1 MSKAAPALLL
11 LSLAVNAGAA
21 SAGDAMRH
29 GVPAQSVPAWKL
41 KASPHFEIYHEAG
54 WAPNSIAIEME
65 KLYSSMRLNL
75 SMFAPWMVKEKT
87 KVYIHSSRETYLK
100 GEFEPPSWS
109 KGLAFTSRK
118 TIVVYDS
125 GDLEKLRAVIAH
137 ELTHLYFETY
147 FAEKL
152 KYPPKWL
159 NEGLAVM
166 MEDSSHSAEG
176 GPWTTALKYMPR
188 ERFFGMRSYF
198 ASELSALNTDQK
210 IGDWYLQAFGIVKH
224 LYSPAQRL
232 QFRNFCEKIRD
243 GAGLETALWEVYR
256 VRDADHFEKKWAA
269 WLDLYRSQDAPG
281 FGRQQPSASFNFQPV
296 KLSSFGFTNF
306 GGGK

>member
-1 MSKAAPALLL
+1 MSRAAAALLL
-11 LSLAVNAGAA
+11 LLL
-21 SAGDAMRH
+21 
-29 GVPAQSVPAWKL
+29 SVPPVRTAPVPWKL
-41 KASPHFEIYHEAG
+41 KSSPHFDIYHEAG

-75 SMFAPWMVKEKT
+75 SMFAPWMVKERT
-87 KVYIHSSRETYLK
+87 KIYIHASRETYLK

-109 KGLAFTSRK
+109 KGLAFTGKK

-152 KYPPKWL
+152 KYPPQWL

-166 MEDSSHSAEG
+166 MEDASHSADGG

-188 ERFFGMRSYF
+188 ERFFTMRSYF
-198 ASELSALNTDQK
+198 ASELASLNTDQK
-210 IGDWYLQAFGIVKH
+210 IGDWYLQAFGIVRH

-232 QFRNFCEKIRD
+232 QFRNFCEKIR
-243 GAGLETALWEVYR
+243 AGTDLEGALWEVYR
-256 VRDADHFEKKWAA
+256 SRDVDQFEKKWLS
-269 WLDLYRSQDAPG
+269 WLDLYRAQDSPA
-281 FGRQQPSASFNFQPV
+281 FGRRQPSASFNFQPV

-306 GGGK
+306 VGGK